1 MTDEMNAAMEWTE
14 AKLRHARLHLAEL
27 RQHAG
32 KGSGDDFERAHIDAF
47 LHQLIGAQDAFL
59 QEVNLYYRCALST
72 DQVKLWG
79 LRQCLE
85 GRGERSEELDTL
97 ALLLNTP
104 ATWLSDATEMRRQC
118 THRRDVP
125 RTFFVG
131 GETDRE
137 AHPRDAK
144 TGVSVGQEYAILFET
159 WIDEMTD
166 LLAKLRT
173 SARSANRIT
182 S

>member
-1 MTDEMNAAMEWTE
+1 
-14 AKLRHARLHLAEL
+14 
-27 RQHAG
+27 
-32 KGSGDDFERAHIDAF
+32 
-47 LHQLIGAQDAFL
+47 L

-125 RTFFVG
+125 RSFFVG
-131 GETDRE
+131 GETGRE